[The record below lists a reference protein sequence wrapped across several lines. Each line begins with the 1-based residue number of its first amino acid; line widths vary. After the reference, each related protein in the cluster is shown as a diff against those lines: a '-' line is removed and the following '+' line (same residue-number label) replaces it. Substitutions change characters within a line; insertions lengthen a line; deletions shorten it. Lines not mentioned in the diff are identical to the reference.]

1 MLNVRQTFSIIA
13 LGILVTAT
21 GVGAGDLA
29 TAAFTGNKL
38 GTTVLWA
45 VLLGAFL
52 KFVLNEGLMRWQLAT
67 KETILEGAINR
78 LGIAV
83 PLVFLPYLLLWSFFV
98 GSALMSACG
107 VTMHAIWPVFSSAS
121 QGKIIFGYQMKLH
134 TI

>member
-83 PLVFLPYLLLWSFFV
+83 PLVFLPYLLLWSFF
-98 GSALMSACG
+98 C
-107 VTMHAIWPVFSSAS
+107 WFSFNECLWCNNARYLAS
-121 QGKIIFGYQMKLH
+121 F
-134 TI
+134 